1 MARWRQELRTIRQR
15 VAGCISVSVIGHV
28 GLLAL
33 LFYTPHIQLDSG
45 LPTGNGGETVL
56 VDLESP
62 GVGVPSEESPAASL
76 STEPGREQTQSEV
89 LLADAGDAN
98 AVALPAKE
106 IVTKEAKQPEPVR
119 EEPKVEEPQP
129 LPAPVELPE
138 KKIVKMA
145 AMTIKKAPA
154 KKAPKPKAAKP
165 AEKVVAAPLPEATV
179 EPKTIAEPQ
188 ETVEAVPVH
197 ETGDTPVDTAA
208 TTEPV
213 KEKPKTEEP
222 AAEEAP
228 AVVPLLS
235 SKEPE
240 AATEETTSSMTH
252 PVESSTSSSE
262 KTPETP
268 REPRETIQPILS
280 APATATEEPKPEMPA
295 EAAKAEET
303 SAESVASAIPQTKSS
318 AEGDAA
324 GEGAREASPAKA
336 GGPIAGPENGSGLGA
351 RNGDGTNKGSPNHG
365 EHRGGYGVPSGV
377 EIREGS
383 LRSQLP
389 GNRKPMYPIQDRRVR
404 KEGTVVLVAKV
415 LANGSIAQIFVEG
428 NSGSKSM
435 EQAAVQALRSWR
447 YTPGKDEYLRIP
459 MKFSLISEGM

>member
-15 VAGCISVSVIGHV
+15 VAGCISVSMIGHA

-33 LFYTPHIQLDSG
+33 LFYTPNIHLDSG

-62 GVGVPSEESPAASL
+62 GAGAPSEESPAASL
-76 STEPGREQTQSEV
+76 STEPGHEATQSEV
-89 LLADAGDAN
+89 LLADAGDVN

-106 IVTKEAKQPEPVR
+106 IVTKEAKQPEQVK

-129 LPAPVELPE
+129 VPVPVELPE

-154 KKAPKPKAAKP
+154 KKAPKPKAQAKP
-165 AEKVVAAPLPEATV
+165 AEKVVAAPLPEATI
-179 EPKTIAEPQ
+179 EPKTIAEPK
-188 ETVEAVPVH
+188 EAIEVPVH

-208 TTEPV
+208 TTEAL
-213 KEKPKTEEP
+213 KEESKAEEP
-222 AAEEAP
+222 AAEPEA

-235 SKEPE
+235 SNEPE
-240 AATEETTSSMTH
+240 AAKEETTSSMTQ

-262 KTPETP
+262 KAEETP
-268 REPRETIQPILS
+268 REPRETIQPIVS

-295 EAAKAEET
+295 EVAKAEET

-318 AEGDAA
+318 AEGAGA
-324 GEGAREASPAKA
+324 GEGAREAAPAKD

-351 RNGDGTNKGSPNHG
+351 RNGDGTNKGSPNRG
-365 EHRGGYGVPSGV
+365 ERRGGYGVPSGV

-389 GNRKPMYPIQDRRVR
+389 GNRKPLYPIQDRRVR
-404 KEGTVVLVAKV
+404 KEGTVMLVAKV
-415 LANGSIAQIFVEG
+415 LASGSVAQIWVEG